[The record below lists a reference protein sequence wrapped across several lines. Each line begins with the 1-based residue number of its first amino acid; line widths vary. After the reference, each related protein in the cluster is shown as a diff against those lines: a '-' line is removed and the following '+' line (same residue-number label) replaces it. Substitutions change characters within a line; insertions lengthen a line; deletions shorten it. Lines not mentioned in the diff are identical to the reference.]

1 MTDEIIR
8 YDEAMHHAYAG
19 KRYGCVGPSYEDITW
34 METDEP
40 KPTAASLEAVWNSIK
55 TDYANNIVDD
65 QRRLEYPSTDE
76 LVVALWEKLVE
87 TDGLSTTDIDAI
99 QARRVQVKADHPKS

>member
-8 YDEAMHHAYAG
+8 YDEAMHHAHAG
-19 KRYGCVGPSYEDITW
+19 KQYGVVGPAYEDITW
-34 METDEP
+34 SEPDEP
-40 KPTAASLEAVWNSIK
+40 KPTAASLEAVWNTIK
-55 TDYANNIVDD
+55 TDYANRIVDD

-76 LVVALWEKLVE
+76 LIVALWEKLVE

-99 QARRVQVKADHPKS
+99 QARRVQVKEDHPKS